1 MPVPRI
7 VAGDQSSTRR
17 RFLGTR
23 VPPNLF
29 AIALGLLST
38 AMAAGASADEK
49 PPPGYEVYVSTAFA
63 GRVARLLDAVRA

>member
-23 VPPNLF
+23 VPPNVF
-29 AIALGLLST
+29 AIALGIAGLALAWQAAVVPVLGIPQAVPDALSV
-38 AMAAGASADEK
+38 G
-49 PPPGYEVYVSTAFA
+49 
-63 GRVARLLDAVRA
+63 